1 MSKRF
6 PRIGWIV
13 MSAVLVVALGILPA
27 CTGPGGGTG
36 GPTIPYK
43 NDGIFVQDTIG
54 GLDSLDPAWAYDTAS
69 GEQIQ
74 YMYDTLIFYDGTST
88 DTFVPRIA
96 KNWTVLNASAI
107 KFCIDTTVKF
117 WNNDTVTAEDV
128 AYSFWRAMVQDRA
141 GGPTWMFDLPLTGHS
156 RSRASGVPRAD
167 WLDHVFN
174 SVVVD
179 GDCVIFKFLTT
190 SMAEGSYPV
199 LAWEQIICNTWA
211 SIVDESW
218 CIAHGDWDPSYTA
231 NWTAYNNPA
240 DRSNTVLYNK
250 AMGNGPWIGPTGG
263 EVGVNQGT
271 WTPGTSIILNKFDG
285 YFRGVPPFNQ
295 VITYFRDEWTA
306 RKLDLQN
313 GNADLVYVPRNY
325 RDEVINWTDLNK
337 IFPLPELT
345 VDTIFFNQCI
355 GENSTYVGNGSL
367 VGGNGIPDDFF
378 QDANIRK
385 GMAYAFD
392 YDTYLTDVLMGEGAQ
407 MASPIIQTLWG
418 YKSSWSKYSYDLD
431 AAKALLQD
439 TSSHGNLSTTGFTF
453 TLCYNTGNVPR
464 KTACEMLQA
473 SLLAIDPKFHVSVQA
488 VAWDAYLPLIFTPDG
503 ITDLPMFQIGWQ
515 CDYPDADNFLAPYMA
530 TYGDFSSYQCYG
542 NTTIDDLLDQERY
555 MVNNATRQ
563 AVFDQLAAIYYYDAP
578 GIMLFQPEGRRWF
591 TKYVHGFYFNPT
603 IPGLPGPLFDMTK
616 SAS

>member
-1 MSKRF
+1 MSKTF
-6 PRIGWIV
+6 PRIGWAI
-13 MSAVLVVALGILPA
+13 LVSLLCISLAILPA
-27 CTGPGGGTG
+27 CGGGGGGG

-43 NDGIFVQDTIG
+43 NDGIFVQDSIG

-74 YMYDTLIFYDGTST
+74 YMYDTLVFYDGTST

-96 KNWTVLNASAI
+96 TNWTVVNATQMR
-107 KFCIDTTVKF
+107 FCINTTVKF

-141 GGPTWMFDLPLTGHS
+141 GGPTWMFNLPLTGYFRS
-156 RSRASGVPRAD
+156 RSGGAVRPG
-167 WLDHVFN
+167 WLDTVFAA
-174 SVVVD
+174 VQVD
-179 GDCVIFKFLTT
+179 GDCVVFNF
-190 SMAEGSYPV
+190 AGDGYPT
-199 LAWEQIICNTWA
+199 LPWLQIICNTWA
-211 SIVDESW
+211 SIVNEDW
-218 CIAHGDWDPSYTA
+218 CVAHGDWSPNYTG
-231 NWTAYNNPA
+231 NYSAYNNPS
-240 DRSNTVLYNK
+240 DRSNTALYNK

-263 EVGVNQGT
+263 TPGVNQGT

-285 YFRGVPPFNQ
+285 YYRGVPPFNQ
-295 VITYFRDEWTA
+295 VICYFRDVWSA

-355 GENSTYVGNGSL
+355 GENTTYCGNKSL
-367 VGGNGIPDDFF
+367 VGGNGIPLDFF

-385 GMAYAFD
+385 GFAYAFD
-392 YDTYLTDVLMGEGAQ
+392 YDTYLTDVLMGEAAQ

-418 YKSSWSKYSYDLD
+418 YKSSWSKYSHCLTM
-431 AAKALLQD
+431 AKSLLQA

-464 KTACEMLQA
+464 KTACDMLA
-473 SLLAIDPKFHVSVQA
+473 ATMVAIDPKFHVNVQA
-488 VAWDAYLPLIFTPDG
+488 VAWDAYLPLIFTPSG
-503 ITDLPMFQIGWQ
+503 VTDLPMFQIGWQ
-515 CDYPDADNFLAPYMA
+515 CDYPDADNFLAPYMGI
-530 TYGDFSSYQCYG
+530 YGDFSSYQCYG
-542 NTTIDDLLDQERY
+542 NSTIEDLLTAERY
-555 MVNNATRQ
+555 MANNATRQ
-563 AVFDQLAAIYYYDAP
+563 GIFDQLAAIYYYDAP

-591 TKYVHGFYFNPT
+591 TKYIHGYYFNPT